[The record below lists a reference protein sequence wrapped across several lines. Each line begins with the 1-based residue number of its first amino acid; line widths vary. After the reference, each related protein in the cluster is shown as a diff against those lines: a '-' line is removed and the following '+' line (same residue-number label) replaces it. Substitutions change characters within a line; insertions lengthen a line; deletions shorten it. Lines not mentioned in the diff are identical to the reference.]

1 MPDRAEARAAL
12 GLSPNDRV
20 LALFPGSRKQE
31 VEHLLDA
38 FVAVA
43 REMERRVP
51 GLKPI
56 VAVAPRIALDES
68 RCPYPMVRSSSFT
81 VLRAADAALC
91 KSGTTT
97 LEAAVA
103 GCPLAVAYRV
113 APLNYLVAKSL
124 VRIPHIALV
133 NVVAGREVVREFVQD
148 ALQPKAVA
156 DTLEPL
162 LNLDG
167 GERRTMI
174 AGLADVRES
183 LGTPGAAARVADMA
197 LTLAGGDRHGR

>member
-1 MPDRAEARAAL
+1 
-12 GLSPNDRV
+12 
-20 LALFPGSRKQE
+20 
-31 VEHLLDA
+31 
-38 FVAVA
+38 
-43 REMERRVP
+43 
-51 GLKPI
+51 
-56 VAVAPRIALDES
+56 VAPRITLDET

-113 APLNYLVAKSL
+113 TPLNYLVAKSL

-133 NVVAGREVVREFVQD
+133 NVVAGRQVVPEFVQD
-148 ALQPKAVA
+148 ALRPRAVA
-156 DTLEPL
+156 DALQPL
-162 LNLDG
+162 MNPVSE
-167 GERRTMI
+167 ERRTMVV
-174 AGLADVRES
+174 GLRSVRAA

-197 LTLAGGDRHGR
+197 LSLASKDHHAG